1 MTIGKAFVESIDEN
15 MCLGVINTQIGDH
28 IELKGITNN
37 HVRRRV
43 EDFCKLNQIVL
54 SEYPASWNRV
64 KLSF

>member
-1 MTIGKAFVESIDEN
+1 MTIGKVFVESINEN
-15 MCLGVINTQIGDH
+15 ECFGVINTQVGDH

-54 SEYPASWNRV
+54 AEFPASWNRV
-64 KLSF
+64 KRSF